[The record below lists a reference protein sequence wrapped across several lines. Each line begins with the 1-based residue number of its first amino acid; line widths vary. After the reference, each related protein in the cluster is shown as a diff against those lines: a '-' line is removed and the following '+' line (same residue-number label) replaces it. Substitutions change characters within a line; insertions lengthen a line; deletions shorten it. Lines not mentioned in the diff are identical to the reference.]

1 MPSRRK
7 RWRTPISSRPMDCRK
22 DQARNMATKKTPAD
36 KFRERLDSL
45 SGAVPED
52 LRLPSLEENCLEG
65 YAYLFRLVLPL
76 LNAKGKRVF
85 TDPILDE
92 LFRVLD
98 DHFGGCMVAS
108 SASAPPLW
116 GLWHPPQESQAEKD
130 YLTTAEVLANPIEA
144 ANGFFAGLKPI
155 LKTAGHIEQQEILIS
170 RIECRL
176 M

>member
-1 MPSRRK
+1 
-7 RWRTPISSRPMDCRK
+7 
-22 DQARNMATKKTPAD
+22 MATKKTPAD
-36 KFRERLDSL
+36 KFRERLDGL
-45 SGAVPED
+45 SHTIQED
-52 LRLPSLEENCLEG
+52 LRLPSLEDSRLEG

-76 LNAKGKRVF
+76 LNAQGKRVF

-92 LFRVLD
+92 LFQVLD
-98 DHFGGCMVAS
+98 NRFGGCMVAS
-108 SASAPPLW
+108 SSSAPPLW
-116 GLWHPPQESQAEKD
+116 GLWHPPQQSQVEKD

-144 ANGFFAGLKPI
+144 ANRFFAGIKPI

>member
-1 MPSRRK
+1 
-7 RWRTPISSRPMDCRK
+7 
-22 DQARNMATKKTPAD
+22 MATKRTPAD
-36 KFRERLDSL
+36 RFRKRLDRL
-45 SGAVPED
+45 SQSIAED
-52 LRLPSLEENCLEG
+52 LRLPSLAENRLEG

-76 LNAKGKRVF
+76 LDARGKRVF

-98 DHFGGCMVAS
+98 ERFGGCMVAAS
-108 SASAPPLW
+108 SSAPPLW

-144 ANGFFAGLKPI
+144 SNDFFAGLKPI